1 MKRLSLLSLER
12 GRRVVSYSGSKFF
25 VNDTPL
31 ILTFSQGRRNECVPE
46 TQKADR
52 LVSEQRTTLS
62 SPLWDKRILGLVA
75 ENLAQE
81 QFRPL
86 VLRIVKELIW
96 LVSLNNFTFVH
107 KDHAVGD
114 CFCKAHF
121 VGYA

>member
-1 MKRLSLLSLER
+1 MC
-12 GRRVVSYSGSKFF
+12 SGNTKGGPARF
-25 VNDTPL
+25 
-31 ILTFSQGRRNECVPE
+31 RA
-46 TQKADR
+46 ADC
-52 LVSEQRTTLS
+52 LVIP
-62 SPLWDKRILGLVA
+62 PLWDKRILGLVA